1 MPARTITWKSNDLDS
16 LRERTHARPIVHH
29 HYHIWGRTDARVSS
43 TITMYGGTDTGP
55 IVPRHHHVWGNGRR
69 ADCSAS
75 LPCMGERTPGRLFR
89 VITMYGGT
97 DARKGPHPAS
107 THPPSLLCPRHS
119 PRDVIVGT
127 RVVGSGGGAP
137 CGQYISLKDLQLIN
151 KCGYTR
157 SNSTK

>member
-1 MPARTITWKSNDLDS
+1 M
-16 LRERTHARPIVHH
+16 
-29 HYHIWGRTDARVSS
+29 RTDARKDNHMEIKRFGFTSREDARTPDCPPPLPYMGEDGRPSVL
-43 TITMYGGTDTGP
+43 
-55 IVPRHHHVWGNGRR
+55 HHHNVWWDRHR

-75 LPCMGERTPGRLFR
+75 SPCMGERTPGRLFR